1 MIKLIKSSFENYIIG
16 CILLLIGS
24 SNSFAQRDIIMSQYM
39 YNKYSINPAFAGS
52 HESLSLFASYRKQWL
67 GFDNSASGGMA
78 TIHGPLKNEKMALG
92 AQVFT
97 EKFGV
102 TNNTGFNFSYAYR
115 NNINSETKL
124 SFALSAG
131 LYHQNNN
138 WSDATIIDPE
148 DPLFSYAEQISAPW
162 VGFGTA
168 VYSNKYFI
176 GLSIP
181 SLVYS
186 NKYQTGENELDLA
199 KIDYLVT
206 GGYFFHINSNFTLNP
221 ATLVR
226 INPNQTSFVDISAT
240 AIVSEALICGITYRT
255 TNEIVGILGYQIS
268 PQTRITYSLD
278 YTLEKIANYNNG
290 THEIALQ
297 FDFGYKINSPNP
309 KFF

>member
-1 MIKLIKSSFENYIIG
+1 MIKIIKSNFINYTIG
-16 CILLLIGS
+16 CILLLVCS
-24 SNSFAQRDIIMSQYM
+24 SNCFAQREIIMSQYM

-67 GFDNSASGGMA
+67 GFDHSASGGIA
-78 TIHGPLKNEKMALG
+78 TIHSPLKNETMALG
-92 AQVFT
+92 AQVYS
-97 EKFGV
+97 EKVGV
-102 TNNTGFNFSYAYR
+102 TNNTGFNISYAYR
-115 NNINSETKL
+115 TNISNTTKL

-131 LYHQNNN
+131 FYNQNNN
-138 WSDATIIDPE
+138 WSDVTIIDPE
-148 DPLFSYAEQISAPW
+148 DPLFGYAEQLSAPW
-162 VGFGTA
+162 LGFGTA
-168 VYSNKYFI
+168 VYNNNYFI

-186 NKYQTGENELDLA
+186 DNYETGENKLDFG
-199 KIDYLVT
+199 KIDYLFT

-226 INPNQTSFVDISAT
+226 VNPNTTSFIDFSTT
-240 AIVSEALICGITYRT
+240 AIINNALICGVSYRT

-278 YTLEKIANYNNG
+278 YTLEKLSNYNNG

-297 FDFGYKINSPNP
+297 FNFGYKINTPNP